1 MEHRHNNRL
10 RWILLAVFI
19 LLAGW
24 KLYPTIQLARYTP
37 EELHAMDPK
46 EAVELRS
53 KSIKQGLD
61 LQGGMHMVLEVDL
74 VSLVDNLARNKDS
87 RFETRLRELDAELSD
102 LSDFWS
108 LFADKFSDLPLSEYF
123 NRGAEGRRSNEDV
136 LAELETQSKDAID
149 NSLTILRNRVD
160 GTGLQEPSIT
170 KQGQRRIVVELAGVN
185 DPEAARRMIGK
196 TALLEFKL
204 VEDVVKT
211 NTVLEDINNLLK
223 NKQAKLETAASDSL
237 VADAADSTA
246 ELAATTETVASSD
259 TTELDP
265 LSNDALSGLD
275 AATPDSAEPFYSL
288 LTVIQ
293 GRSGVMVSEQNRD
306 RVLQILARDD
316 VKQVIPSTSQ
326 MLLGKMEPMG
336 EENFGELFLVRRQ
349 ADLTGAVLE
358 DAGVNIDQGYS
369 SGKAGSAIVQLSMN
383 KEGSRTFARI
393 TEAYKDRRLAI
404 VLDDRVFMAPVI
416 RNRIP
421 NGQAIIEGMSSI
433 EEARELANL
442 LKHGALPSTVK
453 VVEERTVGASL
464 GVDSI
469 RAGKNSAIFGF
480 LIVAIFMVIY
490 YNKPGGYSVVALVLN
505 IVFIL
510 AILAAFGATLT
521 LPGIA
526 GIILTMGM
534 AVDANVLIFERIRE
548 EVRAGRSIRAAIDA
562 GFDRAFTT
570 IVDANLTT
578 LIAGVVLYQFG
589 SGPIRGFALTLMIGI
604 VSSMYTA
611 IIVTHLLF
619 ERFTDFEA
627 KKLSI

>member
-123 NRGAEGRRSNEDV
+123 NRGAEGRRSNEEV

-306 RVLQILARDD
+306 RVLQILARED

-326 MLLGKMEPMG
+326 LLLGKMEPMG
-336 EENFGELFLVRRQ
+336 EENFAELFLVRRQ

>member
-275 AATPDSAEPFYSL
+275 A
-288 LTVIQ
+288 
-293 GRSGVMVSEQNRD
+293 
-306 RVLQILARDD
+306 
-316 VKQVIPSTSQ
+316 
-326 MLLGKMEPMG
+326 
-336 EENFGELFLVRRQ
+336 
-349 ADLTGAVLE
+349 
-358 DAGVNIDQGYS
+358 
-369 SGKAGSAIVQLSMN
+369 
-383 KEGSRTFARI
+383 
-393 TEAYKDRRLAI
+393 
-404 VLDDRVFMAPVI
+404 
-416 RNRIP
+416 
-421 NGQAIIEGMSSI
+421 
-433 EEARELANL
+433 
-442 LKHGALPSTVK
+442 
-453 VVEERTVGASL
+453 
-464 GVDSI
+464 
-469 RAGKNSAIFGF
+469 
-480 LIVAIFMVIY
+480 
-490 YNKPGGYSVVALVLN
+490 
-505 IVFIL
+505 
-510 AILAAFGATLT
+510 
-521 LPGIA
+521 
-526 GIILTMGM
+526 
-534 AVDANVLIFERIRE
+534 
-548 EVRAGRSIRAAIDA
+548 
-562 GFDRAFTT
+562 
-570 IVDANLTT
+570 
-578 LIAGVVLYQFG
+578 
-589 SGPIRGFALTLMIGI
+589 
-604 VSSMYTA
+604 
-611 IIVTHLLF
+611 
-619 ERFTDFEA
+619 
-627 KKLSI
+627 